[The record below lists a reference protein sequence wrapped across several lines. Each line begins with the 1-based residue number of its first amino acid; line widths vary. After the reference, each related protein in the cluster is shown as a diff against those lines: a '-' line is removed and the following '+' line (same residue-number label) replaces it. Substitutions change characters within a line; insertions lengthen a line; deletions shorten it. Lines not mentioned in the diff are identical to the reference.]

1 MIMTVALET
10 DRSVNKQILHKLCT
24 IDTMKTHHLVVM
36 KIEKMSSD
44 QKYIVNSL
52 IIR

>member
-10 DRSVNKQILHKLCT
+10 DRPVNKQILPKLCT
-24 IDTMKTHHLVVM
+24 IDTMKTHHLTVM

-44 QKYIVNSL
+44 QKYIVNIL
-52 IIR
+52 NIR